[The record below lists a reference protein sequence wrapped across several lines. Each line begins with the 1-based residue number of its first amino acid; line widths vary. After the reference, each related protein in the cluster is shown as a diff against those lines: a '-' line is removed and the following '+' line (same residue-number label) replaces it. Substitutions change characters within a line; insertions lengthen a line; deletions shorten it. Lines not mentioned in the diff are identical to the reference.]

1 MGDRDPTPSRLDDE
15 GVSGRVTFRRALV
28 AQEREIMN
36 TNTTPTTPTT
46 TMRRAAILSATVLVA
61 LLASPLARADPD
73 ASMTPVVPTTAGNVQ
88 GEVIDGIYTFKGIPY
103 AADTSGAN
111 RWAARKDPEPWS
123 DVRNATTFMDIC
135 PQRVSNESFKAQ
147 EQDFLTSSGIQLPIW
162 AFAPTADK
170 PMSENCLGLNV
181 YTPAL
186 DEKLPGMV
194 WIHGGGL
201 MSGAGSIYP
210 PQAIVKTG
218 DVIVVTINY
227 RLGFLGYIAHP
238 ELSGTNFGL
247 LDQIKALEWVRD
259 NIESF
264 GGDPSKVTI
273 FGESAGGASVVA
285 LMASPLSEGL
295 FQRVIAE
302 SASFPESP
310 NVTVSEGGKLG
321 VALGEQLGVPAGAG
335 QLEKMREASFEELV
349 LADVRMDTP
358 EYNYNMPV
366 LLYVDNTSLPLC
378 LFCAFQ
384 EGSIHQVD
392 LMIGTN
398 NNETAM
404 FNFVAN
410 ITNPNTTDAYE
421 QETEKQYGENAK
433 EILSLFPGSPDS
445 DAFATS
451 ELVGTAG
458 QFGAPAFFAANK
470 SSELG
475 NPTFLYNFAGTAH
488 TPVLDPLEGF
498 HSLDVDY
505 IFDNNGTTALWRDM
519 QKYWTTFAR
528 TGNPNAESLPEWKAF
543 EGADPSWMV
552 LSDDKIGS
560 EPVPEDMQAVY
571 AVMNEFYPNWV
582 MATNGGNNYFTTP
595 STSNE

>member
-1 MGDRDPTPSRLDDE
+1 MGEL
-15 GVSGRVTFRRALV
+15 
-28 AQEREIMN
+28 
-36 TNTTPTTPTT
+36 
-46 TMRRAAILSATVLVA
+46 
-61 LLASPLARADPD
+61 
-73 ASMTPVVPTTAGNVQ
+73 
-88 GEVIDGIYTFKGIPY
+88 
-103 AADTSGAN
+103 
-111 RWAARKDPEPWS
+111 
-123 DVRNATTFMDIC
+123 
-135 PQRVSNESFKAQ
+135 NE
-147 EQDFLTSSGIQLPIW
+147 
-162 AFAPTADK
+162 
-170 PMSENCLGLNV
+170 
-181 YTPAL
+181 
-186 DEKLPGMV
+186 
-194 WIHGGGL
+194 
-201 MSGAGSIYP
+201 
-210 PQAIVKTG
+210 
-218 DVIVVTINY
+218 
-227 RLGFLGYIAHP
+227 
-238 ELSGTNFGL
+238 TNFGL
-247 LDQIKALEWVRD
+247 LDQVKALEWVRD

-273 FGESAGGASVVA
+273 FGESAGGTSVVA
-285 LMASPLSEGL
+285 LMASPLPEGL
-295 FQRVIAE
+295 FKRVIAE

-321 VALGEQLGVPAGAG
+321 VAVGEQLGVPAGAG

-398 NNETAM
+398 N
-404 FNFVAN
+404 
-410 ITNPNTTDAYE
+410 
-421 QETEKQYGENAK
+421 NAK

-519 QKYWTTFAR
+519 QKYWA
-528 TGNPNAESLPEWKAF
+528 
-543 EGADPSWMV
+543 
-552 LSDDKIGS
+552 
-560 EPVPEDMQAVY
+560 
-571 AVMNEFYPNWV
+571 
-582 MATNGGNNYFTTP
+582 
-595 STSNE
+595 

>member
-1 MGDRDPTPSRLDDE
+1 MG
-15 GVSGRVTFRRALV
+15 TFRRALV
-28 AQEREIMN
+28 AQEREITN
-36 TNTTPTTPTT
+36 TNTTPTTTTT

-111 RWAARKDPEPWS
+111 RWAAPKDPESWS
-123 DVRNATTFMDIC
+123 DVRNATTFMDWC
-135 PQRVSNESFKAQ
+135 PQ
-147 EQDFLTSSGIQLPIW
+147 
-162 AFAPTADK
+162 PTPSLGGTDGAVIGTETIANAMGVPSQYTDK
-170 PMSENCLGLNV
+170 YQMSEDCLGINV

-186 DEKLPGMV
+186 DENLPVMV
-194 WIHGGGL
+194 WIHGGAL
-201 MSGAGSIYP
+201 TNGAGSLYP
-210 PQAIVKTG
+210 GEVIAKAG

-247 LDQIKALEWVRD
+247 LDQVKALEWVRD

-264 GGDPSKVTI
+264 GGDPPKVTI
-273 FGESAGGASVVA
+273 FGESAGGTSVVA

-321 VALGEQLGVPAGAG
+321 VAVGKQLGVPAGAG

-349 LADVRMDTP
+349 LADVSMDTP